1 MEKNIAIVNYGAG
14 NTASLRN
21 AFEFLG
27 KNAILAE
34 KASQLRKAEAIV
46 FPGQGSFG
54 QAMQYLEKSENKEV
68 LVEQILSGKP
78 YLGICLGLQV
88 LFESSEESPSAKGLG
103 IFRGTNRRFSVE
115 KKVPLIGWTKVG
127 KENGSRLLQGIE
139 NSQYF
144 YFVNSYFA
152 VPENEGVIKG
162 KSFYGEKFCSVVEKG
177 NVFATQFHPEN
188 SGKNG
193 IKILEK
199 FLEAV
204 K

>member
-1 MEKNIAIVNYGAG
+1 MGKNIAIVNYGAG

-27 KNAILAE
+27 KKAILAE
-34 KASQLRKAEAIV
+34 KASQLREAEAVV

-54 QAMQYLEKSENKEV
+54 QAMEYLEKSGNKEV
-68 LVEQILSGKP
+68 LVEQILSGTP

-115 KKVPLIGWTKVG
+115 KKVPLIGWAKAE
-127 KENGSRLLQGIE
+127 KENDSKLLDGIE
-139 NSQYF
+139 NGQYF

-152 VPENEGVIKG
+152 VPENGAVVKG
-162 KSFYGEKFCSVVEKG
+162 KSFYGEKFCSVVEG
-177 NVFATQFHPEN
+177 ENVFATQFHPEN
-188 SGKNG
+188 SGMKG
-193 IKILEK
+193 IKILRN
-199 FLEAV
+199 FLDVV